1 MITLNLLPDLVL
13 QRRKDAYTKKL
24 AIMGVIV
31 WGVIL
36 VLVILGAL
44 GYELVQK
51 GLLSNATKA
60 KNELNATVNSAD
72 NMKFRTEA
80 LEVQS
85 SLKELDTLYNKQSRL
100 SLVNDRLAS
109 LTPKTIILKSVSIT
123 SAQSMTFDGS
133 ATSYDE
139 VGKYVVALRDELGD
153 TTNDKITFTDVKLQ
167 AANLGDAGTVRFS
180 MTASYVLPTLTADP
194 ISGAK

>member
-13 QRRKDAYTKKL
+13 QRRKDAHTKKL
-24 AIMGVIV
+24 AIMALAV
-31 WGVIL
+31 WAVIL
-36 VLVILGAL
+36 ILAILGSL

-60 KNELNATVNSAD
+60 KTALNATVNSED
-72 NMKFRTEA
+72 NVKFRSEA
-80 LEVQS
+80 LEVQT
-85 SLKELDTLYNKQSRL
+85 SLKELDNLYNKQSRL
-100 SLVNDRLAS
+100 SLVNDRLAF
-109 LTPKTIILKSVSIT
+109 LTPKTIVLKSVTIT
-123 SAQSMTFDGS
+123 AAQAVTLDGN

-153 TTNDKITFTDVKLQ
+153 TGADKITFTNVKLQ
-167 AANLGDAGTVRFS
+167 AANLGDAGSVRFS
-180 MTASYVLPTLTADP
+180 MTASYVLPTTEANP